1 MRIKNGREKH
11 FFSILK
17 GTRIEGGKMVFFV
30 DKTRVFF
37 YLFLPL
43 QPQKKVSS
51 LTPGQ
56 ALLGRPEK
64 RRWAQSREACQRKI
78 LHLNLP
84 RTTTGL
90 LR

>member
-1 MRIKNGREKH
+1 M
-11 FFSILK
+11 F
-17 GTRIEGGKMVFFV
+17 FFV
-30 DKTRVFF
+30 DKTGVFF
-37 YLFLPL
+37 YLFFP
-43 QPQKKVSS
+43 PSAQKKVSS

-78 LHLNLP
+78 LHLKLL
-84 RTTTGL
+84 RTTTGS